1 MIGPYDIVIFQAVI
15 VRRDTREKIIVSLD
29 EIETKLG
36 EVLEQMQNDML
47 ERAKKHLEEH
57 SVEARYWDEFKAL
70 IEKQDGFVKAM
81 WCGDTE
87 CEEVIKDET
96 IATIRCMPFEQE
108 HLSDVCVHCGSPAKK
123 MVYFGKAY

>member
-1 MIGPYDIVIFQAVI
+1 MI

-57 SVEARYWDEFKAL
+57 TVEGL
-70 IEKQDGFVKAM
+70 
-81 WCGDTE
+81 
-87 CEEVIKDET
+87 ET
-96 IATIRCMPFEQE
+96 GMNSKPTSRNR
-108 HLSDVCVHCGSPAKK
+108 
-123 MVYFGKAY
+123 MVS